1 MAFTLTTQGVLII
14 ILVRGSRYMA
24 WIYYPVRNDPES
36 RAVTGDLKSTTK
48 SNAPLDAQSI
58 AKLATSIPAMF
69 SQKTTVNSSCTW
81 VRPSFAAAL
90 YTVEDGTGTDSST
103 VSVLFA
109 HYTDASAAQGAM
121 RQHLAMFDGNVGLVA
136 KKPDRPLGQVSIQT
150 GTGVFW
156 VRDAIWVRV
165 EAVLSFGP
173 TRASKTLDPPLN
185 PAAPASPGNTAAGAP
200 GTTAGKTTTTTTQ
213 ASRSDTAKPSDS
225 APTVSVLDKA
235 LALAGALDTHL
246 TKFAVPAAAQLKPN
260 TAVKTSSWKG
270 KRGAQ
275 FSFQLADAKGTHAVK
290 PCEPVAGDRGARNLV
305 SLIRN
310 GSAEGE
316 YTFLACQEGKGK
328 VNLLVARA
336 DTLAV
341 GVAEVTVE
349 VVAK

>member
-1 MAFTLTTQGVLII
+1 MPVA
-14 ILVRGSRYMA
+14 SRLA
-24 WIYYPVRNDPES
+24 TEVFS
-36 RAVTGDLKSTTK
+36 LAVTGDLKSTTK

-58 AKLATSIPAMF
+58 AKLATSIPAIF
-69 SQKTTVNSSCTW
+69 SQRTSVKSSCTW
-81 VRPSFAAAL
+81 VRPTFAAAL

-103 VSVLFA
+103 VSVLVA

-121 RQHLAMFDGNVGLVA
+121 RQHLAMFDGNVGLVT

-165 EAVLSFGP
+165 EAVPSFGP
-173 TRASKTLDPPLN
+173 ARASKTLDLPLH
-185 PAAPASPGNTAAGAP
+185 PAAPASPGSTTAGAP
-200 GTTAGKTTTTTTQ
+200 GTTAGRTTTTTP
-213 ASRSDTAKPSDS
+213 ASGSDTAKPSGS
-225 APTVSVLDKA
+225 APAVSVLDKV
-235 LALAGALDTHL
+235 LALASALDTHL

-260 TAVKTSSWKG
+260 TTVKTSSWKG

-275 FSFQLADAKGTHAVK
+275 FSFQLVDAKGTHAVK
-290 PCEPVAGDRGARNLV
+290 TCEPVAGDRGARNLV
-305 SLIRN
+305 SLVRN

-316 YTFLACQEGKGK
+316 YAFLACQEGKGK
-328 VNLLVARA
+328 VNLLMARA